1 MDLIQALSRGP
12 QQWRGLGRNHEDEE
26 FTGRLELQPLV
37 EERGVLLRYRAL
49 RLPDGRLVHEEAT
62 LLARDSEGQL
72 CLWPVMSELPG
83 IWCHRIVLPAGRHD
97 AAPDTQGRWEVCFT
111 TGPSEASA
119 QFREQIRLVLDPA
132 GELHYAHAWGLP
144 GGVFAER
151 SACAMRALPA
161 SR

>member
-62 LLARDSEGQL
+62 LLARDTEGRL

-83 IWCHRIVLPAGRHD
+83 IWCHHIVLAEGRLD
-97 AAPDTQGRWEVCFT
+97 AAPDTRGRWEARFAT
-111 TGPSEASA
+111 DPREARDS
-119 QFREQIRLVLDPA
+119 FRQEIRLTLDPA
-132 GELHYAHAWGLP
+132 GELRYAHAWGLP
-144 GGVFAER
+144 GGDFGER
-151 SACAMRALPA
+151 SACAMRALP
-161 SR
+161 